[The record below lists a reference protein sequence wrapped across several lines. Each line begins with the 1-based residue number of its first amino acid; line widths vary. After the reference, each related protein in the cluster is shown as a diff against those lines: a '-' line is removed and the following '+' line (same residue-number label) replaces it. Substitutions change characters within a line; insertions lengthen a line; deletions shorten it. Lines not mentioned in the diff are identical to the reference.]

1 MCIVDLVTAEDP
13 QTTTQDFEPWPRPF
27 LRSFREGETKVLS
40 AVYREYA
47 PRIAGLLRHGFSF
60 RSGGQPRRFVGY
72 ASAFDFQ
79 DALHDT
85 FRRAFEPKARISYDG
100 LRPYGPYI
108 ATIAR
113 NVVIAGFRA
122 KERLF
127 PAVGAGPESVS
138 ETAETPA
145 HLATHT
151 AAAPPQNPEAAAH
164 DASVRRLVTEFLA
177 QLSPED
183 QALVRLRYSE
193 GAGQQDVAAALGV
206 GRQVIRTREK
216 KIRRALIRYL
226 QARGETQWLPQD
238 ATLLLAAAAT
248 AQLIKGVA

>member
-1 MCIVDLVTAEDP
+1 MDSVTVEAQ
-13 QTTTQDFEPWPRPF
+13 QTTTQDQEPWPRPF

-40 AVYREYA
+40 VVYRNYA
-47 PRIAGLLRHGFSF
+47 PLVAALLRHGFTFQSK
-60 RSGGQPRRFVGY
+60 GQPRRFVGY
-72 ASAFDFQ
+72 TSPFDFQ

-85 FRRAFEPKARISYDG
+85 FRKAFEPKARISYDG

-108 ATIAR
+108 TTIAR

-127 PAVGAGPESVS
+127 PAVGAGPESVA
-138 ETAETPA
+138 ETTETPA
-145 HLATHT
+145 HLATPT
-151 AAAPPQNPEAAAH
+151 AAAPPQSPEAAAH
-164 DASVRRLVTEFLA
+164 DASVRRMVAEFLA

-183 QALVRLRYSE
+183 QELIRLRYSE
-193 GAGQQDVAAALGV
+193 GAGQHDVAAAMNV
-206 GRQVIRTREK
+206 GRQVVRTREK
-216 KIRRALIRYL
+216 KIRSALIRYL
-226 QARGETQWLPQD
+226 QDRGETQWLPQD